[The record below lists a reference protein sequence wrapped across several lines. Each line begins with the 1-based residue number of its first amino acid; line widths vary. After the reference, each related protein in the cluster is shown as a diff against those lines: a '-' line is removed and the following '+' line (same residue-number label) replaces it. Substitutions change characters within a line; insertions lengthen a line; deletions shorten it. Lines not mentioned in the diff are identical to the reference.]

1 MLVTVVQIKK
11 VVHGF
16 KMLKLQGLKSDS
28 IYKDEATGDTFS
40 GAYLMNAGLNLY
52 DILDNDGDSYLLH
65 LTEV

>member
-1 MLVTVVQIKK
+1 
-11 VVHGF
+11 
-16 KMLKLQGLKSDS
+16 MLKLKGLDPDK
-28 IYKDEATGDTFS
+28 IYVDQESKKEYS